1 VCFVFLECFA
11 FWSSCLLNIVVYVFE
26 EKENLS

>member
-1 VCFVFLECFA
+1 VFLRVLDFGVRVC
-11 FWSSCLLNIVVYVFE
+11 SDKVVYVFE

>member
-1 VCFVFLECFA
+1 VFLACFG
-11 FWSSCLLNIVVYVFE
+11 FWSSCLLDIVVYVFE